1 MRIKITHISAA
12 NMVKEASEAYIKYWQ
27 TAWEK
32 EDTKRYREDLRIS
45 YQDGADLF
53 CIGHLLEQNRVK
65 EARDLAN
72 SLDTA
77 VREEIPDAAWDFLH
91 Q

>member
-1 MRIKITHISAA
+1 MKLKTTHISAA

-27 TAWEK
+27 TAWDK
-32 EDTKRYREDLRIS
+32 EDVKRYRADLRIS
-45 YQDGADLF
+45 YTDAADLF
-53 CIGHLLEQNRVK
+53 CIGHLLEQNRIE
-65 EARDLAN
+65 EARVLAN